1 MKSIATIKIKIPKK
15 EFLAEIIKEYSK
27 CIQYISNKG
36 FNSKTYNRYKLHNL
50 VYYDCRK
57 KFNLPSQFIINTIR
71 VASQTLKSTK
81 TNKGSKPIFKEFM
94 PIDFDKRTF
103 TFSFDKVRISTLN
116 KRKDIPINIPEY
128 YWKYLDWNYQTM
140 QVRIDKLNSMFLHI
154 TFSRDIAIPQS
165 SDELLGI
172 DVGINNIAVTSN
184 KMFFNSKH
192 TKYIKSKY
200 RYLRSRLQSKGTR
213 SSRKLLKKISGKEK
227 RFMRQCNHEI
237 SKTIVNACNI
247 GDTIVMEDI
256 KGIRGC
262 KVSRKQRY
270 WLNSWSFYQLRQF
283 IEYKARLNGNRVIL
297 VNPRNTSK
305 RCSKCGSLN
314 TIRQSSNFHCLD
326 CSYHI
331 NADLNASFNLKFLG
345 KFLITKAD
353 VNQLH
358 IPNVDSKAIF
368 NVNEIADDFRD
379 NQYPK
384 SVMPLASA

>member
-15 EFLAEIIKEYSK
+15 EFLTDIIKEYSK

-36 FNSKTYNRYKLHNL
+36 FNSKTHNRYKLHNL

-57 KFNLPSQFIINTIR
+57 KFNLPSQFIINAIR

-81 TNKGSKPIFKEFM
+81 TNKGSKPAFKEFM

-103 TFSFDKVRISTLN
+103 TFSFDNVRIST
-116 KRKDIPINIPEY
+116 
-128 YWKYLDWNYQTM
+128 
-140 QVRIDKLNSMFLHI
+140 
-154 TFSRDIAIPQS
+154 
-165 SDELLGI
+165 
-172 DVGINNIAVTSN
+172 
-184 KMFFNSKH
+184 
-192 TKYIKSKY
+192 
-200 RYLRSRLQSKGTR
+200 
-213 SSRKLLKKISGKEK
+213 
-227 RFMRQCNHEI
+227 
-237 SKTIVNACNI
+237 
-247 GDTIVMEDI
+247 
-256 KGIRGC
+256 
-262 KVSRKQRY
+262 
-270 WLNSWSFYQLRQF
+270 
-283 IEYKARLNGNRVIL
+283 LNGNRVIL

-326 CSYHI
+326 CSYHL

-345 KFLITKAD
+345 KVLTTKAD

-368 NVNEIADDFRD
+368 SGIADDFRD

>member
-1 MKSIATIKIKIPKK
+1 
-15 EFLAEIIKEYSK
+15 
-27 CIQYISNKG
+27 
-36 FNSKTYNRYKLHNL
+36 
-50 VYYDCRK
+50 
-57 KFNLPSQFIINTIR
+57 
-71 VASQTLKSTK
+71 
-81 TNKGSKPIFKEFM
+81 M
-94 PIDFDKRTF
+94 PLDFDKRTF
-103 TFSFDKVRISTLN
+103 TFSFDNVRISTLDG
-116 KRKDIPINIPEY
+116 RKDISIDIPEY

-140 QVRIDKLNSMFLHI
+140 QVRIDKFNRMFLHI

-165 SDELLGI
+165 SDRLLGI
-172 DVGINNIAVTSN
+172 DLGINNIAVTSN
-184 KMFFNSKH
+184 KQFFNSKQ

-237 SKTIVNACNI
+237 SKAIVDSLEF
-247 GDTIVMEDI
+247 GGTIVMENI
-256 KGIRGC
+256 KGIRRC

-283 IEYKARLNGNRVIL
+283 IEYKARLKGCKVIM

-305 RCSKCGSLN
+305 RCSNCRSLN